1 MRILFSG
8 VELAG
13 WTDNPA
19 GNITVNGQQLVDI
32 IPIVG
37 ATNQRLYPRGNSF
50 ITLQFSVKRILA
62 DMETAE
68 IFALT
73 HFDNTTKTGTC
84 EVQCGWDGNY
94 TSVYL
99 YNAVIESAITD
110 QQRGIAIDVTYTIKA
125 AKADTAS
132 PPQFLID
139 DSDVMILKGEE
150 SLSASDTSKAVTFS
164 SAFSSA
170 PTVTAVVSKPSGGD
184 HFFVTVDESTIT
196 TNGFTGHF
204 SGAISGSGYVMH
216 WIAML

>member
-19 GNITVNGQQLVDI
+19 KGITVNGAQLVDV

-37 ATNQRLYPRGNSF
+37 ATNQKLYPRGNSF
-50 ITLQFSVKRILA
+50 ITLQFSVTRILA

-84 EVQCGWDGNY
+84 EIQCGWDGNY

-110 QQRGIAIDVTYTIKA
+110 QQRGIAIDVSYIIKA
-125 AKADTAS
+125 SKADTTS
-132 PPQFLID
+132 PPQFLLDNTLMVLRGSELITNGATYHD
-139 DSDVMILKGEE
+139 
-150 SLSASDTSKAVTFS
+150 VTFS
-164 SAFSSA
+164 SAFASK
-170 PTVTAVVSKPSGGD
+170 PVVTHKVAHPSGGSKILSEPRD
-184 HFFVTVDESTIT
+184 DLITV
-196 TNGFTGHF
+196 NGFRAEFVGTVP
-204 SGAISGSGYVMH
+204 GSGNYYLN
-216 WIAML
+216 WIAAY

>member
-37 ATNQRLYPRGNSF
+37 ATNQKLYPRGNSF

-84 EVQCGWDGNY
+84 EIQCGWDGNY

-150 SLSASDTSKAVTFS
+150 SLSASDTSKAVTFT

-204 SGAISGSGYVMH
+204 SGSISGAGYVMH